1 MRSKPKIRYTV
12 DWKSRGA
19 IEWHEGIASYSKYK
33 ARRIVRDHKRL
44 LGNQVRYRV
53 RVVEQGK

>member
-12 DWKSRGA
+12 DWKDKGA
-19 IEWHEGIASYSKYK
+19 IRWNEGMMLYSKYK
-33 ARRIVRDHKRL
+33 ARRIVQYNKRL